1 MNIITEHKYDA
12 ARWSTDEQFWDRE
25 RILVS
30 DVIERHNISVILLQ
44 GDHDEEVEL
53 LRHQI
58 ADLKRDLNYARAAV
72 SALKHKGEK

>member
-12 ARWSTDEQFWDRE
+12 ARWDGTEGWWGMATLTTTDVVKE
-25 RILVS
+25 
-30 DVIERHNISVILLQ
+30 HNATIITLQ

-72 SALKHKGEK
+72 SALKHKGDG